1 MHGKIKLRIPAF
13 IILLV
18 CLFIASSAALAG
30 TSVGSGNSA
39 NLPED
44 QALQDRL
51 RQVPAFLF
59 KVHKDGI
66 GYGTCPVYSA
76 PSVDAFR
83 ANNGKAACG
92 TDEHI
97 DEAGYDA
104 SGWLLVRYETNNGA
118 CRVGYIPP
126 KYVKGF
132 KSPMPTPQFD
142 YIPVTADDIVYV
154 SDNPLLNS
162 SYFAT
167 LEPGETFYIL
177 GKYTYIGDWWYI
189 ECTVDNQLA
198 RGFINRETSSFILGD
213 QTINKDTYV
222 PEAVLSPL
230 GTEKIGTLTVGYG
243 TDGAH
248 KTIRQDADPD
258 SKQLALVSP
267 GEKYPCYAEKKGTNG
282 KPWYYIWI
290 EKESVWGWIS
300 SGVSTL
306 AQ

>member
-1 MHGKIKLRIPAF
+1 MKTGRRTASLMIA
-13 IILLV
+13 LLLAI
-18 CLFIASSAALAG
+18 CCTGALAEGSSSA
-30 TSVGSGNSA
+30 
-39 NLPED
+39 
-44 QALQDRL
+44 
-51 RQVPAFLF
+51 PAAASETVAKLLNILDF
-59 KVHKDGI
+59 KFFVREDGI
-66 GYGTCPVYSA
+66 GKGSAPVYTA
-76 PSVDAFR
+76 PDENSLRLADSKASCNLESEIAVAGHVD
-83 ANNGKAACG
+83 
-92 TDEHI
+92 H
-97 DEAGYDA
+97 
-104 SGWLLVRYETNNGA
+104 WLMVRYEIGKKNEKDKKV
-118 CRVGYIPP
+118 RVGYIPP

-248 KTIRQDADPD
+248 KTVRQDADPE